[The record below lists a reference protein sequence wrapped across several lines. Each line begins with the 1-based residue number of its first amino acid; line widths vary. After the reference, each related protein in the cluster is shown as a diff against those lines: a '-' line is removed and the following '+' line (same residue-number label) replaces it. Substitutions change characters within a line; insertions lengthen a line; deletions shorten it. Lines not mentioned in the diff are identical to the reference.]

1 MSDDSSNGFMWFL
14 AGLGLGALIGVLY
27 APQSGEET
35 REQIRRSAR
44 EGADRLREQ
53 AKHAREQAGEY
64 VDRGREKW
72 NQQRDNF
79 RSAVEAGRQA
89 YREATTP
96 STPGTEG
103 SNI

>member
-53 AKHAREQAGEY
+53 AKNAREQAGEY